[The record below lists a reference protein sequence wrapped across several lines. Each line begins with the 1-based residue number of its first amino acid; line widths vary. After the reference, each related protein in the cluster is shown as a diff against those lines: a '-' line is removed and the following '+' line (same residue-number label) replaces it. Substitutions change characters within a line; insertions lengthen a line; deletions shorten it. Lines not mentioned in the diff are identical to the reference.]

1 MMQGHQCVGVRAE
14 VLSDNAIVLSGS
26 ICPLVAAS

>member
-1 MMQGHQCVGVRAE
+1 MQDHQCMGVRAE

-26 ICPLVAAS
+26 VCPLVTVS